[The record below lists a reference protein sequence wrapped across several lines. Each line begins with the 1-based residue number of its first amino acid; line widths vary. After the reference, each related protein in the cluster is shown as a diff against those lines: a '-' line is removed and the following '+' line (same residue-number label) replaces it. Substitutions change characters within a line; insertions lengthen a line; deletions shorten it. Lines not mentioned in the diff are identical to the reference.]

1 MMTFDFSPL
10 FRSTVGFDRMMA
22 LLDSAT
28 RIDGSNLSYPPYNIE
43 KTDENEYRITM
54 AVAGFGEDDIEI
66 VLKDNALVVRGKLGR
81 ENGGVTYLH
90 RGIAGRSFER
100 RFEIS
105 EFVVVTGAHLVDGL
119 LHIELKREV
128 PEELK
133 PQRIAITTGA
143 PKTLPAR
150 AKRLI
155 DTKKKA
161 A

>member
-28 RIDGSNLSYPPYNIE
+28 RVDESNLSYPPYNIE
-43 KTDENEYRITM
+43 KTGENAYRITM

-66 VLKDNALVVRGKLGR
+66 VLKDDALVVRGKLDR
-81 ENGGVTYLH
+81 ENGDVAYLH

-100 RFEIS
+100 RFEIA
-105 EFVVVTGAHLVDGL
+105 EFVAVTGANLVDGL

-133 PQRIAITTGA
+133 PRRIAITAGA
-143 PKTLPAR
+143 PKTLS
-150 AKRLI
+150 AKAKKLI